1 MKKHLIL
8 NIMKDLHIN
17 RFLDMQ
23 ASFKS
28 FKKVDEQMEE
38 GGCAPMVKQDSHWWK
53 NEEKQPL
60 VKGNI

>member
-1 MKKHLIL
+1 
-8 NIMKDLHIN
+8 MKDLHIN

-23 ASFKS
+23 VSFKS

-53 NEEKQPL
+53 IEEKQLL